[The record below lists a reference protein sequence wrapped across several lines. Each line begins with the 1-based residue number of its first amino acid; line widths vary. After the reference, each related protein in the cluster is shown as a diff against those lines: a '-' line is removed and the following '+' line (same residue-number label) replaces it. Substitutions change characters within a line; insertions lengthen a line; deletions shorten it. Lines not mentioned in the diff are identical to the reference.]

1 MFSFLNCSSFI
12 FLQLWLPPIWRTFRP
27 WAWHPWWPS
36 WPRPRPGTQQSH
48 SRPPG
53 AYPGGRV
60 WLYGSPGNRCP
71 RGSTR
76 GLVKAPRRPC
86 DQSRPEHLPDP
97 LEGEITGVAFRSIQN
112 RSMTHLK
119 TFFFG
124 SFLGIFSM
132 PFSSNGICPDLL
144 TQTTTPKPWLIH
156 HLINEP
162 EKPSENTYKLWFC
175 LQNSVLSLMCKK
187 L

>member
-1 MFSFLNCSSFI
+1 MNNFRRVRARSFWNRWKGHRKRCREEASCKIKNIIKSSGPGHSDLSNFKIGQPGLRFWDTGCPSHKGHRKILIKSLLLKLKQSMSVPLFRNI
-12 FLQLWLPPIWRTFRP
+12 F
-27 WAWHPWWPS
+27 
-36 WPRPRPGTQQSH
+36 
-48 SRPPG
+48 
-53 AYPGGRV
+53 GGFDRKTV
-60 WLYGSPGNRCP
+60 WLG
-71 RGSTR
+71 TR
-76 GLVKAPRRPC
+76 
-86 DQSRPEHLPDP
+86 
-97 LEGEITGVAFRSIQN
+97 IIQN